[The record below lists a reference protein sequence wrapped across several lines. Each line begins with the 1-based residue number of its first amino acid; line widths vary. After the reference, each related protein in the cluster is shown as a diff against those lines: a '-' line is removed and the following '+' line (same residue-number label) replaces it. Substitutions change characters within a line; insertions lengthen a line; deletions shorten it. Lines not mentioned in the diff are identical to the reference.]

1 MLALIKLTT
10 LSYTLMILL
19 MACQL
24 GETEMAE
31 DSSDWVSFGY
41 DMTNSK
47 FSPLE
52 QISQENVSQ
61 LKVAWQYED
70 TLEGGSSIFF
80 NPLVVGGKMYTFM
93 PSEKLVALDAENGQL
108 IWEFVPSSSEVSN
121 WLKGTTYHRGRD
133 GHPDILLF
141 IHGATLYSINAADG
155 SLMENFG
162 DSGKVDFYEGLDVPE
177 DMRGEIHVTSNAPG
191 VVYDDLFIVGCKV
204 PDELPA
210 ISGDIRAFNIHSGE
224 LEWTFNTIPK
234 PGEYGADTWPPNA
247 RNRNGGANCWAG
259 MALDEARGI
268 VYVPTAS
275 PSFDF
280 YGADREGE
288 NLFANCLLA
297 LDAATGKRLWHFQT
311 THHDLWDRD
320 NGSPPNL
327 VTVLHEGD
335 SVDAVALVTK
345 LGYVFMFERETGKPI
360 FPIEEVPVPTDNAMP
375 GEKPWPTQP
384 FPTKPEPFARQGYTP
399 DLITNI
405 STEATAYVKAQLEQ
419 HQYNTGIYE
428 PPNLSGSVILP
439 AAHGGA
445 NWGGASFNPESGVLF
460 VNATDL
466 PWFLKM
472 VETASFSKNNQL
484 AGVQLYNMYCS
495 SCHGAD
501 RQGTLYGPN
510 IAARVNDYTLE
521 EVTGIMQRGVEP
533 MPSFKHLPPEQLN
546 AIAQYV
552 KGVEEAELQ
561 TSLVEEVRQPTEPYT
576 FSGYD
581 FFKDQEGYPAI
592 KPPWGTLTAID
603 LNEGEILW
611 QVPLGEDEKLSEMG
625 LTPTGMYNRGG
636 GIATAGG
643 LVFIAATGDRK
654 FRAFDQKD
662 GSIRWETE
670 LPGNGHA
677 IPATYQV
684 NGKQYVSIAV
694 SPNSAQNFKG
704 GYVTYSLEE

>member
-1 MLALIKLTT
+1 MLP
-10 LSYTLMILL
+10 
-19 MACQL
+19 ACQPGSADEADNL
-24 GETEMAE
+24 
-31 DSSDWVSFGY
+31 SDWGAFGY

-52 QISQENVSQ
+52 QIYRDNVNQ
-61 LKVAWQYED
+61 LKIAWQYED
-70 TLEGGSSIFF
+70 TTDGGGSIFF
-80 NPLVVGGKMYTFM
+80 NPLVVDGKMFAFM
-93 PSEKLVALDAENGQL
+93 PSEKLVALDAESGQL
-108 IWEFVPSSSEVSN
+108 LWEFLPDSSEVSN

-141 IHGATLYSINAADG
+141 IHGATLYSINAATG
-155 SLMENFG
+155 TLMESFG
-162 DSGKVDFYEGLDVPE
+162 EGGKVDFYTGLEVPE
-177 DMRGEIHVTSNAPG
+177 DMRDQVHITSNAPG
-191 VVYDDLFIVGCKV
+191 VVYQDLFVVGCKV

-210 ISGDIRAFNIHSGE
+210 VSGDIRAFNIHSGE
-224 LEWTFNTIPK
+224 LEWIFHTIPK
-234 PGEYGADTWPPNA
+234 PGAFGADTWPANA
-247 RNRNGGANCWAG
+247 RRRNGGANCWAG
-259 MALDEARGI
+259 MALDEERGI

-280 YGADREGE
+280 YGADREGQ

-327 VTVLHEGD
+327 VTVMHEGD

-345 LGYVFMFERETGKPI
+345 LGYVFMFDRVTGKPI
-360 FPIEEVPVPTDNAMP
+360 FPIEEVPVPTENAMP

-399 DLITNI
+399 DLITDI
-405 STEATAYVKAQLEQ
+405 SPEATAYVKEQLEQ
-419 HQYNTGIYE
+419 HGYNTGIYE
-428 PPNLSGSVILP
+428 PPNLNGSVILP

-472 VETASFSKNNQL
+472 VEIKSLAENNQL
-484 AGVQLYNMYCS
+484 AGVQLYNMYCK

-501 RQGTLYGPN
+501 RQGTPYGPN
-510 IAARVNDYTLE
+510 IAARVNEYSLE
-521 EVTGIMQRGVEP
+521 DVIGIMQRGVEP

-546 AIAQYV
+546 AIARYV
-552 KGVEEAELQ
+552 KGLEATGVQ
-561 TSLVEEVRQPTEPYT
+561 ASLGEKVAQVTEPYT

-611 QVPLGEDEKLSEMG
+611 QVPLGEDKKLSEIG
-625 LTPTGMYNRGG
+625 IPPTGMYNRGG

-643 LVFIAATGDRK
+643 LVFIAATGDGNL
-654 FRAFDQKD
+654 RAFDQKD
-662 GSIRWETE
+662 GKILWATE

-684 NGKQYVSIAV
+684 NGKQYLTIAV
-694 SPNSAQNFKG
+694 SPNAAQGYRG
-704 GYVTYSLEE
+704 GYITFCLEGD